1 MGYNFWPIIISFW
14 RYIPDIS
21 PKIYL
26 YGDISLYVSKRYN
39 YWAKNISQEI
49 YLQKMLKFAK
59 DISHGDISLEIYLA
73 NLEIYF
79 NMEIYLWRYIS
90 FKRYILQKWRYIS
103 KYIPK
108 IIKLPTCIAIW
119 SLFSKMDA

>member
-49 YLQKMLKFAK
+49 YLQKMLKFGNVFPK
-59 DISHGDISLEIYLA
+59 IYLT
-73 NLEIYF
+73 
-79 NMEIYLWRYIS
+79 EIYLWRYIS
-90 FKRYILQKWRYIS
+90 QIWRYILPWRYIFGDIS
-103 KYIPK
+103 RLRDISCKNGDISPNISRK
-108 IIKLPTCIAIW
+108 SSNCQHVLEISA
-119 SLFSKMDA
+119 